1 MNHATT
7 YLKQEYTRRIKMKA
21 EKYTPTFIPVTLTL
35 ESQGEVDA
43 IFSLLN
49 HPRITNAVNLTT
61 SAYKVLQPFVSS
73 ERDSLHVNLCKI
85 IKDA

>member
-1 MNHATT
+1 
-7 YLKQEYTRRIKMKA
+7 MKA
-21 EKYTPTFIPVTLTL
+21 EKPTPTFIPVMLTL
-35 ESQGEVDA
+35 ESQDEVDA

-49 HPRITNAVNLTT
+49 VKRIVDAVNLTT

-85 IKDA
+85 LKDA